1 MDTCLRS
8 ISVFFLALFL
18 VLLPVVDAV
27 AATGI
32 FPLSPGNSW
41 TYRDLEGN
49 LETLV
54 IRQVMEKDGIPLVEA
69 SYDGNRPFYYILC
82 SEGVFRLQ
90 PAAGSTP
97 EDPRGDLTLLLQW
110 PLDPG
115 QTWQSPWSDPPLSF
129 TVLDRGPVKVA
140 AGNFHDGVK
149 IGYRPVSSPIY
160 QGYIWFEPGVGLLAQ
175 EESAHRTELVSYS
188 LSDLLAPAAVAVSG
202 DKLADIFR
210 PPRVGNKV
218 RSTGYLPR
226 LKNLIFSTPFYLF
239 MLFIFIGLVAV
250 VAYLHS
256 GKVDLD
262 LQDDPEV
269 QEGEA
274 TLASAMVMEELYE
287 DASSI
292 LQRLTAKHPQWPD
305 IAALLGRAYR
315 ETGKFQ
321 EACLELKRALTL
333 NPDMA
338 KARLD
343 LVRTYLGLSEPVK
356 ALEEV
361 ETVLTDHQDFADA
374 IYLKGEVLASM
385 GDDQEALDLFREALQ
400 INPSFSEAQDALE
413 RMLAEEDKKPPDAE
427 TR

>member
-1 MDTCLRS
+1 MDTFLRS
-8 ISVFFLALFL
+8 FSVLVLALFL
-18 VLLPVVDAV
+18 VLLPVVDTV
-27 AATGI
+27 ANAEL
-32 FPLSPGNSW
+32 FPLSPGNTW
-41 TYRDLEGN
+41 TYRDQEGN
-49 LETLV
+49 LETLA
-54 IRQVMEKDGIPLVEA
+54 ISQIMEKDGIPLIEA

-90 PAAGSTP
+90 LAPGTTP

-129 TVLDRGPVKVA
+129 TVLDRGSVKVA

-175 EESAHRTELVSYS
+175 EESNHRTELVSYS
-188 LSDLLAPAAVAVSG
+188 FSDLLAPTAVTVG
-202 DKLADIFR
+202 GTKLADIFK
-210 PPRVGNKV
+210 PPGVDSKV
-218 RSTGYLPR
+218 RSPGSLPR
-226 LKNLIFSTPFYLF
+226 LKKLLLSVPFYLF
-239 MLFIFIGLVAV
+239 IFSVFIGLVAL
-250 VAYLHS
+250 VAYLNS
-256 GKVDLD
+256 GKVELD
-262 LQDDPEV
+262 LKDDPDV

-274 TLASAMVMEELYE
+274 TLASAMVREGLYE
-287 DASSI
+287 DASQI
-292 LQRLTAKHPQWPD
+292 LQRLTTKHPQWPD
-305 IAALLGRAYR
+305 LAALLGRAYR
-315 ETGKFQ
+315 ETGKLQ

-338 KARLD
+338 KVRLE
-343 LVRTYLGLSEPVK
+343 LVRTYLGLNEPAR

-361 ETVLTDHQDFADA
+361 ETVLSDNHGFADA

-385 GDDQEALDLFREALQ
+385 GLDQEALKYFREALQ

-413 RMLAEEDKKPPDAE
+413 RLLAEEGDV
-427 TR
+427 

>member
-1 MDTCLRS
+1 MDTFIDTYLRS

-18 VLLPVVDAV
+18 VLLPVVDTV

-32 FPLSPGNSW
+32 FPLSPGSSW

-54 IRQVMEKDGIPLVEA
+54 VSQVMEKKGIPLIEA
-69 SYDGNRPFYYILC
+69 SYDGGRPFYYILC
-82 SEGVFRLQ
+82 SEGIFRLQ
-90 PAAGSTP
+90 PAPGTAPDGP
-97 EDPRGDLTLLLQW
+97 WGNLTLLLRW

-140 AGNFHDGVK
+140 AGTFHDGVK

-160 QGYIWFEPGVGLLAQ
+160 QGYIWFESGVGLLAQ
-175 EESAHRTELVSYS
+175 EESAHRTELVSYA
-188 LSDLLAPAAVAVSG
+188 LSDLLAPTAVAVGG

-210 PPRVGNKV
+210 PPGVNSKV

-226 LKNLIFSTPFYLF
+226 LKKLMLSAPFYLF
-239 MLFIFIGLVAV
+239 MFLVFIGLVAI
-250 VAYLHS
+250 VAYFNS
-256 GKVDLD
+256 GKVEVD

-269 QEGEA
+269 QEGE
-274 TLASAMVMEELYE
+274 TILASAMVREGLYE
-287 DASSI
+287 DASEI

-305 IAALLGRAYR
+305 IAALLGRAYK
-315 ETGKFQ
+315 ETGKLP

-338 KARLD
+338 KVRLE
-343 LVRTYLGLSEPVK
+343 LVRTYLGLSEPAR

-361 ETVLTDHQDFADA
+361 ETVLSDHQEFADA
-374 IYLKGEVLASM
+374 IYLKGEILASM
-385 GDDQEALDLFREALQ
+385 GLDEEALEFFREALQ

-413 RMLAEEDKKPPDAE
+413 RLLAKDGD
-427 TR
+427 

>member
-1 MDTCLRS
+1 
-8 ISVFFLALFL
+8 
-18 VLLPVVDAV
+18 
-27 AATGI
+27 
-32 FPLSPGNSW
+32 FPLSPGNTW
-41 TYRDLEGN
+41 TYRDQEGN
-49 LETLV
+49 LETLA
-54 IRQVMEKDGIPLVEA
+54 ISQIMEKEGIPLIEA

-90 PAAGSTP
+90 LAPGTTP

-129 TVLDRGPVKVA
+129 TVLDRGSVKVA

-175 EESAHRTELVSYS
+175 EESNHRTELVSYS
-188 LSDLLAPAAVAVSG
+188 FSDLLAPAAVTVG
-202 DKLADIFR
+202 GTKLADIFK
-210 PPRVGNKV
+210 PPGVDSKV
-218 RSTGYLPR
+218 RSPGSLPR
-226 LKNLIFSTPFYLF
+226 LKKLLLSVPFYLF
-239 MLFIFIGLVAV
+239 IFSVFIGLVAL
-250 VAYLHS
+250 VAYLNS
-256 GKVDLD
+256 GKVEMDLK
-262 LQDDPEV
+262 DDPDV

-274 TLASAMVMEELYE
+274 TLASAMVRDGLYE
-287 DASSI
+287 DASEI

-305 IAALLGRAYR
+305 LAALLGRAYR
-315 ETGKFQ
+315 ETGKLQ

-338 KARLD
+338 KVRLE
-343 LVRTYLGLSEPVK
+343 LVRTYLGLNEPAR

-361 ETVLTDHQDFADA
+361 ETVLSDNHGFADA

-385 GDDQEALDLFREALQ
+385 GLDQEALKYFREALQ
-400 INPSFSEAQDALE
+400 INP
-413 RMLAEEDKKPPDAE
+413 
-427 TR
+427 